1 MSQDHQDHNG
11 RPVRRLTLPNG
22 MNVAYQVKP
31 ELLQFYDD
39 MFEKRIYTKNGIT
52 LREGDCV
59 FDVGANIGMFTVF
72 VAHQYP
78 RTRIFA
84 FEPVPQLFEILS
96 ENASWAEAEVV
107 LLNCALSDHAGT
119 AELTFYPNT
128 SGMSSFYPDPE
139 EERAALR
146 TLIHNELTQGN
157 AEVESLLRYEDELV
171 EQRLKAET
179 VTCQLR
185 TLSSVIREYGVE
197 RIDLLKVD
205 VEKAELDVLAG
216 IEEEDWRKIEQA
228 VLEVH
233 DLEGRIEQV
242 SELFRRHG
250 FTVQLEQ
257 DELYKGSD
265 RYNLYALRERLSAGE
280 ARAADLQMR
289 RPDRAGALSRVESR
303 AQRVRELLQRGKGP
317 EKKD

>member
-1 MSQDHQDHNG
+1 MTDPAPAA
-11 RPVRRLTLPNG
+11 PVRRYTLPNG

-39 MFEKRIYTKNGIT
+39 IFEKRVYTKNGIT
-52 LREGDCV
+52 LRPGDCV

-72 VAHQYP
+72 VAHHYP
-78 RTRIFA
+78 GTRIFA

-96 ENASWAEAEVV
+96 HNAAWSEAEVI
-107 LLNCALSDHAGT
+107 LLNTALSDHEGT

-128 SGMSSFYPDPE
+128 SGMSSFYPNEE

-146 TLIHNELTQGN
+146 TLIHNELTQGK

-171 EQRLKAET
+171 EQRLKQET
-179 VTCQLR
+179 VTCRLR
-185 TLSSVIREYGVE
+185 TLSSVIREYNVE

-205 VEKAELDVLAG
+205 VEKAELDVLSG
-216 IEEEDWRKIEQA
+216 IEEADWRKIEQA

-242 SELFRRHG
+242 SQLLRGHG
-250 FTVQLEQ
+250 FAVQLEQ
-257 DELYKGSD
+257 DELYRGSD
-265 RYNLYALRERLSAGE
+265 RYNLYAIRERLG
-280 ARAADLQMR
+280 AAEGKAEDLLRR
-289 RPDRAGALSRVESR
+289 RPDRAATLGKIESR
-303 AQRVRELLQRGKGP
+303 AQRVRELLQKKGRP
-317 EKKD
+317 DEGG